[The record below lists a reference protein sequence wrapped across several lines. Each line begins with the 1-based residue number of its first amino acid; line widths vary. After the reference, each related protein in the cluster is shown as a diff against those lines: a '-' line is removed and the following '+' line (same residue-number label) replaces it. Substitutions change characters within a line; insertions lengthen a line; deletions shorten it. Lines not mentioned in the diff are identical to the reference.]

1 MTEKLKS
8 EGKCHFC
15 GEMKTQRSINTHLSK
30 HLQQMEKDPEI
41 GKKIKSYLV
50 YVRAGEMFL
59 SLWVNADTSFAEL
72 DHFLRGI
79 WLECCGHLSSF
90 RDKNGYYKQPTSKDT
105 WGLEPD
111 EQEVPMTFT
120 LRKVMEKGKKLDY
133 EYDFGS
139 TTYLSIE
146 VKGEYTIEPAEYVV
160 VLLSRNEPL
169 KILCQTCQKAPAAA
183 ICSVEGWDSDSLFC
197 EKCAKKHAKT
207 CKDFADYARL
217 EVVNSPRMGICA
229 YGGGQIDLDRDG
241 VFNER

>member
-1 MTEKLKS
+1 MKEKLKS

-15 GEMKTQRSINTHLSK
+15 GEVKTQRSINTHLRK
-30 HLQQMEKDPEI
+30 HLQQMEKDAGV
-41 GKKIKSYLV
+41 GKKINSYLV
-50 YVRAGEMFL
+50 YVRSGEMFL
-59 SLWVNADTSFAEL
+59 SLWVSADASFTKL
-72 DHFLRGI
+72 DHFLRAI

-90 RDKNGYYKQPTSKDT
+90 RDKNGYYKHPASKDA
-105 WGLEPD
+105 WSFEPD
-111 EQEVPMTFT
+111 EQEVPMNLA

-146 VKGEYTIEPAEYVV
+146 VKGEYTIKPAEHEV

-169 KILCQTCQKAPAAA
+169 KMLCHTCQKVPATA
-183 ICSVEGWDSDSLFC
+183 ICSIENWDSDYLFC
-197 EKCAKKHAKT
+197 EKCAEKHAKT

-229 YGGGQIDLDRDG
+229 YEGGTIDLERDG
-241 VFNER
+241 VFNEK